1 MKQYPAKVCQVC
13 GKTWQPMNRYQS
25 TRNKTC
31 GKVCLSNLI
40 SRSRTG
46 RRKATSALVEVSC
59 SVCGKPIKRWPRSLA
74 RTASPTCSYECNGVL
89 RGKDWAQHGHK
100 GRSGWTDASRESAKA
115 KMSGPNNPAWKGG
128 VTYRKGKGN
137 YVGPR
142 YVRSPKWA
150 TPMARKDGYV
160 MEHRLVMAQRIGRL
174 LERSE
179 VVNHINHDP
188 RDNRLENLEL
198 YPSNGDHKR
207 GEAGRYATGAANH
220 WSPRQID

>member
-1 MKQYPAKVCQVC
+1 MKRYPAKVCEVC
-13 GKTWQPMNRYQS
+13 GQTWQPTNRYQS
-25 TRNKTC
+25 ARNKTC
-31 GKVCLSNLI
+31 GKACLRVLI
-40 SRSRTG
+40 SQRRTG
-46 RRKATSALVEVSC
+46 AKKATSALVEVPC
-59 SVCGKPIKRWPRSLA
+59 AVCGKLIKKWPSHLA
-74 RTASPTCSYECNGVL
+74 RVATPVCSYECNGVN
-89 RGKDWAQHGHK
+89 RGREWAKHGRK
-100 GRSGWTDASRESAKA
+100 GHQGWTEEGRKAARA

-150 TPMARKDGYV
+150 IPMARKDGYV

-188 RDNRLENLEL
+188 RDNRPENLEL

-207 GEAGRYATGAANH
+207 GEAGRYVTGVANR